1 VIQIQQ
7 HLQGLLDDGVGLFA
21 LDINDETYAA
31 GFVFKLRII
40 KPLLWR
46 WHGSHLPATTCL
58 LLCSIVHF
66 RAVIASNPVTF
77 YPNFTISQ

>member
-31 GFVFKLRII
+31 GFVFELRIV

-46 WHGSHLPATTCL
+46 WRSSRPALVLFLLHAAGHCLGSMPRRSTIFY
-58 LLCSIVHF
+58 SILT
-66 RAVIASNPVTF
+66 RA
-77 YPNFTISQ
+77 Q